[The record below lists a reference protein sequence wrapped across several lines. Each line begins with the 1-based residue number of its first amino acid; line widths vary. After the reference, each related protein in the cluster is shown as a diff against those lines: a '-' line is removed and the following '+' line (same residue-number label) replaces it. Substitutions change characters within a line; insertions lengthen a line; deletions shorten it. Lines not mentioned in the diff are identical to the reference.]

1 MPVGDLVAWTDQTA
15 GLATRMNKCT
25 VISGS
30 GTYLATLDKNQF
42 KLFHCTADGDEF
54 LKDHLYLIKGDGS
67 AAIDLSGI
75 ELHTHE
81 SDSDGGSYIHLY
93 QGMAESIDSFDPH
106 NLNIADW
113 TEVSAGSGSTLEV
126 SDDATFADNKILK
139 LSTGATISSG
149 ASLRI
154 GSIEM
159 AFSRESG
166 FIALMKL
173 EQTTDTASK
182 WGFGME
188 GPTAADDNARKHGL
202 IHCTSVNNNWFGRT
216 ADGDSRSDSDTGS
229 AIDASKRFIQSIC
242 IPNVSEINT
251 PHGTPFQNTF
261 LDGDLILSKTNDIPI
276 NGQGQRAQFW
286 RFALKNN
293 TGVNKTSLLY
303 KVRWTY
309 MASEWWGSGE
319 LVD

>member
-113 TEVSAGSGSTLEV
+113 TEVSSGTGNTYEITN
-126 SDDATFADNKILK
+126 DATFPDNKVLK
-139 LSTGATISSG
+139 LSTGATTASG

-154 GSIEM
+154 GSIQMSFE
-159 AFSRESG
+159 RESG

-173 EQTTDTASK
+173 DQTTDNASH
-182 WGFGME
+182 WGYGME
-188 GPTAADDNARKHGL
+188 AVTAVDDNSRKHGL
-202 IHCTSVNNNWFGRT
+202 IHCTSVNNNWFART
-216 ADGDSRSDSDTGS
+216 ADGDSRSDSDTGD
-229 AIDASKRFIQSIC
+229 AINASKHFIQSIC
-242 IPNVSEINT
+242 IPDVSEIIT

-261 LDGDLILSKTNDIPI
+261 LDGNLILSKTTDIPI
-276 NGQGQRAQFW
+276 DGTGSRNIFW
-286 RFALKNN
+286 RVGLKNN
-293 TGVNKTSLLY
+293 TGSDKTAMLY
-303 KVRWTY
+303 KVRFTY
-309 MASEWWGSGE
+309 MASEWWGSGD
-319 LVD
+319 LVQ